1 MIPSAES
8 QVVGR
13 PPSGLFQFPVPWLL
27 TPREFSLAAGLLV
40 SLLLPLTA
48 TAWLTGAGGRTSY
61 LRTVWVGQWLIA
73 VGGLWI
79 IVAPV
84 HPEYGVVATVI
95 TCLACLPV
103 LRRQMR
109 PARPSKA

>member
-1 MIPSAES
+1 MDPIR
-8 QVVGR
+8 G
-13 PPSGLFQFPVPWLL
+13 
-27 TPREFSLAAGLLV
+27 FSLAAGVLL
-40 SLLLPLTA
+40 SLVLPLTA
-48 TAWLTGAGGRTSY
+48 NAWLTGAGGRTSY
-61 LRTVWVGQWLIA
+61 LRTVWVGQLLMA
-73 VGGLWI
+73 VSGLWM

-95 TCLACLPV
+95 ACLACLPV